1 MNRACGYGH
10 SIYFFVLIHVHTN
23 TILGVGVRQSFQFK
37 LFGCKRLT
45 HLHRTIDVS
54 AEIWNHAVA
63 LKNRYYKLFDKGLPK
78 AKLQAHLAKLRNG
91 NMSRWKV
98 VGSQSVQAITDR
110 LYLGWE
116 AFFRGDIKRPPTFR
130 KRCKYRSFTL
140 KQSGYKVIGYG
151 RITILGR
158 NYRFNQSR
166 AITGAIKTVTVRRD
180 PLDDIYITF
189 SCDQVPQPEQAP
201 KTGLSAGADFGLKDF
216 LTLSTRQ
223 RIAAPQPLKARLRRL
238 RKAQRVLSRKQ
249 KGSKARKRARLDVA
263 RVHRKVGNIRND
275 WQWKQARMLLL
286 TFDMLVFETL
296 NLRGMQQLWGRKVG
310 DLGFADF
317 LSKAGWMAR
326 KLGRDLI
333 KIDQW
338 EATAKTCRV
347 CGRRRD
353 MPLNMRIFV
362 CEGCGHIE
370 HRDLNASNN
379 ILEAGCRLR
388 SGASSKT
395 AHGWQDALVTA
406 ESHAL

>member
-1 MNRACGYGH
+1 MCSLEHYPW
-10 SIYFFVLIHVHTN
+10 S
-23 TILGVGVRQSFQFK
+23 VRQSFQFK
-37 LFGCKRLT
+37 LFGCKRLR

-54 AEIWNHAVA
+54 AEIWNHAIA
-63 LKNRYYKLFDKGLPK
+63 LHRRYYRLFKKTLPK
-78 AKLQAHLAKLRNG
+78 ARLQAHLAKLRNG
-91 NMSRWKV
+91 KMSHWQV

-110 LYLGWE
+110 LYLAWE

-130 KRCKYRSFTL
+130 KRRKYRSFTL
-140 KQSGYKVIGYG
+140 KQTGYKILGHG
-151 RITILGR
+151 RIKILGR

-166 AITGAIKTVTVRRD
+166 PLSGVIKTVTVRRD
-180 PLDDIYITF
+180 ALRDIHISF
-189 SCDQVPQPEQAP
+189 SCDQVQQPEQAP
-201 KTGLSAGADFGLKDF
+201 KTGLTAGADFGLKDF
-216 LTLSTRQ
+216 LTISTGE
-223 RIAAPQPLKARLRRL
+223 RIAAPQPLKGQLRRL

-263 RVHRKVGNIRND
+263 RVHRKVANVRND

-317 LSKAGWMAR
+317 LSKAGWLAR
-326 KLGRDLI
+326 KLGRDLR

-338 EATAKTCRV
+338 ESSTKTCRV
-347 CGRRRD
+347 CRRRRD

-362 CEGCGHIE
+362 CEGCGHVE
-370 HRDLNASNN
+370 HRDVNASHN
-379 ILEAGCRLR
+379 ILEAGRRLR

-395 AHGWQDALVTA
+395 THGWQDALVTA

>member
-1 MNRACGYGH
+1 M
-10 SIYFFVLIHVHTN
+10 L
-23 TILGVGVRQSFQFK
+23 RQAYQFK
-37 LFGCKRLT
+37 VFRSKRLR

-54 AEIWNHAVA
+54 AEIWNHSVA
-63 LKNRYYKLFDKGLPK
+63 LHRRYYRLFKKTLPK
-78 AKLQAHLAKLRNG
+78 ARLQVHLARLRNG
-91 NMSRWKV
+91 RRAHWKA

-116 AFFRGDIKRPPTFR
+116 AFFAGDIKRPPTFR
-130 KRCKYRSFTL
+130 KRRKYRSFTL
-140 KQSGYKVIGYG
+140 KQTGYKIVGHG
-151 RITILGR
+151 RIKILGR

-166 AITGAIKTVTVRRD
+166 PVSGVIKTVTVRRD
-180 PLDDIYITF
+180 ALRDIHITF

-216 LTLSTRQ
+216 LTLSTAE

-249 KGSKARKRARLDVA
+249 KGSKARESARLDVA
-263 RVHRKVGNIRND
+263 RVHRKVANVRND

-317 LSKAGWMAR
+317 LSKAEWMAK
-326 KLGRDLI
+326 KLVRDLV
-333 KIDQW
+333 KIDPW
-338 EATAKTCRV
+338 EPSTRTCRV
-347 CGRRRD
+347 CGRRREI
-353 MPLNMRIFV
+353 PLNMRTFE
-362 CEGCGHIE
+362 CHGCGHVE
-370 HRDLNASNN
+370 HRDVNASHN
-379 ILEAGCRLR
+379 ILEAGRRLR

-395 AHGWQDALVTA
+395 AYERQDALVTA
-406 ESHAL
+406 ESHPL